1 MKINVFAPIVLAVLL
16 TAVSAIAH
24 PLGNFSVNQF
34 AKLEVASSQL
44 KTRQVLELAEI
55 PTITELRIIDANADG
70 QYTDEELKTYVA
82 GLSST
87 YLSNIAITIE
97 GQAVSFEIVN
107 SKAELR
113 EGSGGLSIL
122 HIGWDLTSTLPGG
135 TTAGKITYSNKN
147 YSDRIGWNE
156 IFVTPT
162 AGTTVFDSNVFGN
175 AVTDELKVY
184 PDDSLTSALAE
195 RNATFSFTRL
205 SPPADAKLLQTRDGK
220 PLVVAKKDT
229 FAALI
234 DVPEITPWIAFVG
247 LLAAFGLGAMHA
259 MSPGHGKTVVG
270 AYLVGSNGTAKHAAF
285 LGLTVTITHT
295 LGVFALGLITL
306 FASNYILPERLIP
319 ILSFISGLLVLYI
332 GLTMFK
338 SRLLAA
344 LGVKA
349 DGGHHDHGNN
359 DHGDGHTHDNGEH
372 SHDEHTHSH
381 GGAEHSHMPP
391 AVISWKSL
399 AALGISGGLLPCPSA
414 LVLMLAAITVNRVGY
429 GLLLTLVFSFGLAAT
444 LTAFGFAFLYLGR
457 IFDRPS
463 LANNRIIKA
472 LPVFSAFVITC
483 LGALLCYNSFT
494 S

>member
-1 MKINVFAPIVLAVLL
+1 MRIKVSTPIILAILL

-34 AKLEVASSQL
+34 AKLEIGTSQL

-55 PTITELRIIDANADG
+55 PTINELRIIDANADG
-70 QYTDEELKTYVA
+70 QYTDDELKAYVS
-82 GLSST
+82 GLSSS
-87 YLSNIAITIE
+87 YLPNIAITID
-97 GQAVSFEIVN
+97 GQAVPFEIVN

-122 HIGWDLTSTLPGG
+122 HIGWDLTSPLPSGM
-135 TTAGKITYSNKN
+135 TAGKVTYANKN

-156 IFVTPT
+156 IFVNP
-162 AGTTVFDSNVFGN
+162 ASGTTIYDSSVFGN
-175 AVTDELKVY
+175 AVTDELKSY
-184 PDDSLTSALAE
+184 PEDSLTSALAE
-195 RNATFSFTRL
+195 KNAAFSFTRL

-220 PLVVAKKDT
+220 ALSVAKKDS

-270 AYLVGSNGTAKHAAF
+270 AYLVGSKGTAKHAAF

-295 LGVFALGLITL
+295 LGVFALGFITL

-319 ILSFISGLLVLYI
+319 ILGFVSGILVLYI

-338 SRLLAA
+338 SRLLEA
-344 LGVKA
+344 LGVKSG
-349 DGGHHDHGNN
+349 GGHHHH
-359 DHGDGHTHDNGEH
+359 DHGDGHTHDHGDHSHSHGEH
-372 SHDEHTHSH
+372 AHSH
-381 GGAEHSHMPP
+381 GGVEHTHMPP
-391 AVISWKSL
+391 ENISWKNL

-444 LTAFGFAFLYLGR
+444 LTAVGFAFLYLGR

-483 LGALLCYNSFT
+483 LGAILCYNSFT